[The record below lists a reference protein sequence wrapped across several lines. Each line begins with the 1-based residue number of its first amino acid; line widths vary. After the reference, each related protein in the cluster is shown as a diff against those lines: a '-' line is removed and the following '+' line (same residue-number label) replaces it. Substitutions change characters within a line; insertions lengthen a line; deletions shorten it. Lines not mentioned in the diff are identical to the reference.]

1 MGQLVYA
8 HGWFSTYNVAGVRK
22 ALEDGVQVLLSG
34 EVTPVAA
41 IAKAQRE
48 APAGGPSGKPQTE
61 ANMLTH
67 PYVERTA
74 PKVPQ

>member
-1 MGQLVYA
+1 LGQLVYA

-48 APAGGPSGKPQTE
+48 AQQEAPAGSPRRKPIC
-61 ANMLTH
+61 
-67 PYVERTA
+67 
-74 PKVPQ
+74 